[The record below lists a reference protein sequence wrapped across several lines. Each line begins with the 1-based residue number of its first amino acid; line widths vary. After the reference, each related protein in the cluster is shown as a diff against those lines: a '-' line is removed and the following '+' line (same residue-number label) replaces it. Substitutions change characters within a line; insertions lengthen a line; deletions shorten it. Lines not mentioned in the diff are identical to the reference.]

1 MLLHI
6 SSLPSPHGV
15 GDLGPGAYRFVD
27 FLAEAK
33 QGFWQILPLGPT
45 DPAHGN
51 SPYLSSSAFAGN
63 PLFISLELLKEEGL
77 LSKAD
82 LREMHTFPAEGVDYP
97 RVLASKAPLLDRAW
111 QAFKGGRLPWD
122 YKAFVESNSYWL
134 QDYCLFKALKARFG
148 GLPWNR
154 WPAALRCRERD
165 ALEEAQQ
172 QLSEEV
178 EREAFLQYLFFKQ
191 WRALKAYCESKGVQV
206 IGDLPIYV
214 TQDSADVWA
223 HPEIFKLDGEGRPQ
237 VVAGVPPDYFSR
249 TGQRWG
255 NPLYRWEELQRRR
268 YDWWVERMRH
278 NLGLF
283 DLIRVD
289 HFRGFLAY
297 WEIPAGDRDARRGR
311 WVEAPAEDFFEELQR
326 RFPVLPI
333 IAEDLGVITPDVREV
348 MARFGFPGMKILQFA
363 FGEDFPRSPYLPHN
377 FPKAKIFMGDAG
389 SLFIGFVI
397 ASLSIVGSWTT
408 AEGWVPQR
416 FKLSLAIPMLVLIYP
431 IFDTALVTIT
441 RIIRGRP
448 ISLGGKD
455 HSSHRLVRMGLGP
468 ADTVLLIYT
477 FSSFCGFSALF
488 LTMIYYEQAMLMLA
502 FLALF
507 IVLVGLRL
515 ARIPIDD

>member
-223 HPEIFKLDGEGRPQ
+223 HPEIFKLDGKGRPQ

-377 FPKAKIFMGDAG
+377 FPRNCVAYTGTHDNNTVRGWFEGEASPEERGRVFRYLGREVPPEELPWELIRLLMMSVADG
-389 SLFIGFVI
+389 VI
-397 ASLSIVGSWTT
+397 
-408 AEGWVPQR
+408 
-416 FKLSLAIPMLVLIYP
+416 IPMQDLL
-431 IFDTALVTIT
+431 
-441 RIIRGRP
+441 
-448 ISLGGKD
+448 
-455 HSSHRLVRMGLGP
+455 GLGEEARMNRP
-468 ADTVLLIYT
+468 AHKEGNWRWRIRE
-477 FSSFCGFSALF
+477 GQMSADLRSTLRD
-488 LTMIYYEQAMLMLA
+488 LTEVY
-502 FLALF
+502 
-507 IVLVGLRL
+507 GRG
-515 ARIPIDD
+515 